1 MKSLS
6 LRELEQES
14 ALYDEATDATP
25 GLDVFC
31 SSLDW
36 GLPAHGAFGAS
47 REPWLWKTDAGY
59 VSLMKGTHPE
69 ELSISGSARRNVA
82 FGSPVC
88 SSGCS
93 PVLLRDRPTIFG
105 SKRLGRGFAGRHG
118 PP

>member
-69 ELSISGSARRNVA
+69 GFRYLAPLEGMWLLGAPFA
-82 FGSPVC
+82 
-88 SSGCS
+88 
-93 PVLLRDRPTIFG
+93 LRDARPFIFG
-105 SKRLGRGFAGRHG
+105 SKRLGCGFAGRHG